1 VKEAKKTGSSLGEF
15 IRDSMEVR
23 LSGSSEK
30 QKDSFFDDKTIF
42 KGKTPNNMAVD
53 HDAYLYGDVE

>member
-1 VKEAKKTGSSLGEF
+1 
-15 IRDSMEVR
+15 MEVR